1 MNSSGLR
8 ELIPAAEQM
17 TYLNTGWNGPSPT
30 PVVDAI
36 KRRLDFENENGP
48 TSPEVRESGAVIR
61 DESRAAVAE
70 LVNADPSE
78 ILLTE
83 NTTDGINV
91 VMTGLPWREGDEII
105 TCSLEHASIL
115 VPSYYTQYT
124 NGTNVK
130 VLQLDP
136 AETYESVLDK
146 VSAAMTDRTRMVFL
160 SHIEFSSGV
169 RMPIKAISEITRP
182 RGIWLLVDG
191 AQGAGHVRVDVN
203 DLGCDFYA
211 MSGQKWLLGP
221 DGTGAL
227 YIRSEMIPTVRA
239 VRVSSHAVTSHDH
252 AGNYEIKVDDIDKYV
267 VSTASLAL
275 RAGFLEAVRIH
286 LAAGPETIEAHNLEL
301 ASELKAALVN
311 MPGIRV
317 LSPLEGPECAGLVTF
332 YVEGADQPLAAESL
346 WEADRV
352 LVRSVPHPSGIRASM
367 HFFNTKEDAQRLA
380 SALRGVVP

>member
-1 MNSSGLR
+1 
-8 ELIPAAEQM
+8 M

-30 PVVDAI
+30 PVIDAI
-36 KRRLDFENENGP
+36 KQRLEFENENGP
-48 TSPEVRESGAVIR
+48 TSLQVREAGIEIR
-61 DESRAAVAE
+61 EESQAAVAK

-78 ILLTE
+78 VLLTE

-91 VMTGLPWREGDEII
+91 VMSGLPWRQGDEII

-115 VPSYYTQYT
+115 VPSYYTQT
-124 NGTNVK
+124 TDGTKVK

-136 AETYESVLDK
+136 AETHESVLDK
-146 VSAAMTDRTRMVFL
+146 VTAAITDRTRMVFL

-169 RMPIKAISEITRP
+169 RMPIKAISEVTKP

-191 AQGAGHVRVDVN
+191 AQGPGHVRVDVN

-227 YIRSEMIPTVRA
+227 YIRQELIPTVRP

-252 AGNYEIKVDDIDKYV
+252 LGNYELKEDDIDKYV
-267 VSTASLAL
+267 VSTSSVAL

-286 LAAGPETIEAHNLEL
+286 LAAGPDTIEAHNVEL
-301 ASELKAALVN
+301 AADLKAALVDL
-311 MPGIRV
+311 PGVRV
-317 LSPLEGPECAGLVTF
+317 LSPLEGPECSGLVTF
-332 YVEGADQPLAAESL
+332 YVEGEDQRSAAESL
-346 WEADRV
+346 WDAERV
-352 LVRSVPHPSGIRASM
+352 LVRSVPYPSGIRASM
-367 HFFNTKEDAQRLA
+367 HFFNTQEDADTLV
-380 SALRGVVP
+380 SALKGVVS

>member
-1 MNSSGLR
+1 MNASALR
-8 ELIPAAEQM
+8 ELIPVAQRM

-30 PVVDAI
+30 PVIDAI
-36 KRRLDFENENGP
+36 KQRLEFENVNGP
-48 TSPEVRESGAVIR
+48 TSQEVRDSGAEIR
-61 DESRAAVAE
+61 EESRAAVAE

-91 VMTGLPWREGDEII
+91 VMSGLPWREGDEII

-115 VPSYYTQYT
+115 VPSYYTQSTY
-124 NGTNVK
+124 GTSVK
-130 VLQLDP
+130 ILQLDP

-146 VSAAMTDRTRMVFL
+146 VTAAITGRTRMVFL

-169 RMPIKAISEITRP
+169 RMPIKAISEITGP

-191 AQGAGHVRVDVN
+191 AQGSGHVRVDVN

-227 YIRSEMIPTVRA
+227 YIRSELIPSVRP

-252 AGNYEIKVDDIDKYV
+252 LGNYELKVDDIDKYV

-286 LAAGPETIEAHNLEL
+286 LAAGPDTIEEHNMKL
-301 ASELKAALVN
+301 ASDLKAELVAL
-311 MPGIRV
+311 PGVRV
-317 LSPLEGPECAGLVTF
+317 LSPLEGPECSGLVTF
-332 YVEGADQPLAAESL
+332 YVEGADQPAVAESL
-346 WEADRV
+346 WKAEQV

-367 HFFNTKEDAQRLA
+367 HYYNTQEDADTLV

>member
-1 MNSSGLR
+1 MDTLALR
-8 ELIPAAEQM
+8 EQIPAANRM

-30 PVVDAI
+30 SVIDAVK
-36 KRRLDFENENGP
+36 KRLEFESEYGP
-48 TSPEVRESGAVIR
+48 TSSDVLAASAEIRE
-61 DESRAAVAE
+61 ESRKAVAE
-70 LVNADPSE
+70 LVNADSSE
-78 ILLTE
+78 IHLTE

-91 VMTGLPWREGDEII
+91 VMSGLPWRRGDEII

-115 VPSYYTQYT
+115 VPSYYTQT
-124 NGTNVK
+124 TSGTRVK

-136 AETYESVLDK
+136 AETHESVLEK
-146 VSAAMTDRTRMVFL
+146 VDLAITDRTRMVFL

-191 AQGAGHVRVDVN
+191 AQGPGHVRVDVE

-227 YIRSEMIPTVRA
+227 FIRQEMIPTVRP

-252 AGNYEIKVDDIDKYV
+252 LGNYELKEDDIDKYV
-267 VSTASLAL
+267 VSTSSLAL

-286 LAAGPETIEAHNLEL
+286 LAAGPDAIEAHNMEL
-301 ASELKAALVN
+301 ASNLKASLVDL
-311 MPGIRV
+311 PGVRV

-332 YVEGADQPLAAESL
+332 YVEGEDQRAAAEFL
-346 WEADRV
+346 WNAERV
-352 LVRSVPHPSGIRASM
+352 LVRSVPYPSGIRASM
-367 HFFNTKEDAQRLA
+367 HFFNTREDADKLV
-380 SALRGVVP
+380 STLREVVP

>member
-1 MNSSGLR
+1 MDTPALR
-8 ELIPAAEQM
+8 DLIPAAMRM

-30 PVVDAI
+30 PVIDAI
-36 KRRLDFENENGP
+36 KQRLEFENENGP
-48 TSPEVRESGAVIR
+48 TSLEVRETGIEIR
-61 DESRAAVAE
+61 EKSQAAVAE
-70 LVNADPSE
+70 LVNADSSE
-78 ILLTE
+78 IHLTE

-91 VMTGLPWREGDEII
+91 VMSGLPWRKGDEII

-115 VPSYYTQYT
+115 VPSYYSQTT
-124 NGTNVK
+124 HGTKVK

-136 AETYESVLDK
+136 AETHESVLDK
-146 VSAAMTDRTRMVFL
+146 VTAAITDRTRMVFL

-191 AQGAGHVRVDVN
+191 AQGPGHVRADVS

-227 YIRSEMIPTVRA
+227 YIRREMIPTVRP

-252 AGNYEIKVDDIDKYV
+252 LGNYELKEDDIDKYV
-267 VSTASLAL
+267 VSTSSLAL

-286 LAAGPETIEAHNLEL
+286 LAAGPETIESHNMDL
-301 ASELKAALVN
+301 ASRLKAALVEL
-311 MPGIRV
+311 PGVRV
-317 LSPLEGPECAGLVTF
+317 LSPLEGPECTGLVTF
-332 YVEGADQPLAAESL
+332 YVEGEDQRVAAESL
-346 WEADRV
+346 WNAERV
-352 LVRSVPHPSGIRASM
+352 LVRSVPYPSGIRASM
-367 HFFNTKEDAQRLA
+367 HYFNTQEDADKLV
-380 SALRGVVP
+380 SALKEVVP

>member
-1 MNSSGLR
+1 MDTSALR
-8 ELIPAAEQM
+8 DLIPAARRM

-30 PVVDAI
+30 PVIDAI
-36 KRRLDFENENGP
+36 KQRLEFENENGP
-48 TSPEVRESGAVIR
+48 TSQEVRDSGTEIR
-61 DESRAAVAE
+61 EESREAVAE
-70 LVNADPSE
+70 LVNADSSE

-91 VMTGLPWREGDEII
+91 VMSGLPWREGDEII

-115 VPSYYTQYT
+115 VPSYYTQTT

-130 VLQLDP
+130 VLQLDS
-136 AETYESVLDK
+136 AETHEGVLEK
-146 VSAAMTDRTRMVFL
+146 VDAAITDRTRMVFL

-191 AQGAGHVRVDVN
+191 AQGSGHVRVDVS

-227 YIRSEMIPTVRA
+227 YIRQEMIPTVRP

-252 AGNYEIKVDDIDKYV
+252 LGNYELKEDDIDKYV
-267 VSTASLAL
+267 VSTSSLAL

-286 LAAGPETIEAHNLEL
+286 LAAGPDTIEAHNMEL
-301 ASELKAALVN
+301 ASNLKAALVDL
-311 MPGIRV
+311 PGVRV
-317 LSPLEGPECAGLVTF
+317 ISPLEGPECAGLVTF
-332 YVEGADQPLAAESL
+332 YVEGEDQRAAAESL
-346 WEADRV
+346 WNAERV
-352 LVRSVPHPSGIRASM
+352 LVRSVPYPSGIRASL
-367 HFFNTKEDAQRLA
+367 HFFNNQDDADKLV
-380 SALRGVVP
+380 STLRVVVT